1 MRSIN
6 PIRESCE
13 MMMKNK
19 WQYRK
24 IGDVCVVERGSS
36 PRPIDQFITEDGGG
50 INWIKIGDT
59 TESMYITETAQKI
72 KPEGMKKSRY
82 VEPGDFLL
90 SNSMSFGRP
99 YILKIDG
106 CIHDGWLVLKDKD
119 EIFDKRFLY
128 YYLSSKATYQKFKH
142 MAVGG
147 VVNNLNS
154 EMVRK
159 IDVPVPSKDEQ
170 MDTADLLDKICNI
183 ISLRKRELNCLDDLV
198 RARFV
203 ELFGDENN
211 SKNWS
216 IVHIEDVADVQ
227 VGVVIKPSQYYTDES
242 NGIKA
247 FRSLNVGAGF
257 IKDSDWVYFTA
268 EGHQKNSKSI
278 LRENDLLIVRS
289 GAPGTA
295 CVVTEDYVGCN
306 AIDIIIAH
314 PDCEKVNPYY
324 LCTFTNMPHG
334 KKQIVEGTGGAAQQH
349 FNVGKYNKLQLMLP
363 PKELQDKFVE
373 FINQIAKSK
382 AAVQKALDQA
392 QLLFDSLMQEYFG

>member
-1 MRSIN
+1 MEQKRLGDLATYIN
-6 PIRESCE
+6 G
-13 MMMKNK
+13 
-19 WQYRK
+19 YA
-24 IGDVCVVERGSS
+24 
-36 PRPIDQFITEDGGG
+36 F
-50 INWIKIGDT
+50 
-59 TESMYITETAQKI
+59 
-72 KPEGMKKSRY
+72 KPEDRGKEGLPIIRIQDLTGNTY
-82 VEPGDFLL
+82 DLGFYNGDYPEKIEINDGDILISWSASLGVYIWNRGKALL
-90 SNSMSFGRP
+90 NQHIF
-99 YILKIDG
+99 K
-106 CIHDGWLVLKDKD
+106 VV
-119 EIFDKRFLY
+119 FDKEEVNKQYFVFAVKYNLKEMGTKAHGATMKHIVKKDFDNT
-128 YYLSSKATYQKFKH
+128 LVPFPTIEKQDVIAEILSKAAYIVDARKQELQK
-142 MAVGG
+142 
-147 VVNNLNS
+147 
-154 EMVRK
+154 
-159 IDVPVPSKDEQ
+159 
-170 MDTADLLDKICNI
+170 
-183 ISLRKRELNCLDDLV
+183 LDDLV

-382 AAVQKALDQA
+382 FTKTFRPLRC
-392 QLLFDSLMQEYFG
+392 

>member
-183 ISLRKRELNCLDDLV
+183 ISLRKRELNCLDDLI

>member
-183 ISLRKRELNCLDDLV
+183 ISLRKRELNCLDDLI

-382 AAVQKALDQA
+382 FTKTFS
-392 QLLFDSLMQEYFG
+392 LLRC

>member
-1 MRSIN
+1 
-6 PIRESCE
+6 
-13 MMMKNK
+13 MMKNK

-183 ISLRKRELNCLDDLV
+183 ISLRKRELNCLDDLI

>member
-1 MRSIN
+1 MEQKRLGDLATYIN
-6 PIRESCE
+6 G
-13 MMMKNK
+13 
-19 WQYRK
+19 YA
-24 IGDVCVVERGSS
+24 
-36 PRPIDQFITEDGGG
+36 F
-50 INWIKIGDT
+50 
-59 TESMYITETAQKI
+59 
-72 KPEGMKKSRY
+72 KPEDRGKEGLPIIRIQDLTGNTY
-82 VEPGDFLL
+82 DLGFYNGDYPEKIEINDGDILISWSASLGVYIWNRGKALL
-90 SNSMSFGRP
+90 NQHIF
-99 YILKIDG
+99 K
-106 CIHDGWLVLKDKD
+106 VV
-119 EIFDKRFLY
+119 FDKEEVNKQYFVFAVKYNLKEMGTKAHGATMKHIVKKDFDNT
-128 YYLSSKATYQKFKH
+128 LVPFPTIEKQDVIAEILSKAAYIVDARKQELQK
-142 MAVGG
+142 
-147 VVNNLNS
+147 
-154 EMVRK
+154 
-159 IDVPVPSKDEQ
+159 
-170 MDTADLLDKICNI
+170 
-183 ISLRKRELNCLDDLV
+183 LDDLV

-257 IKDSDWVYFTA
+257 INDSDWVYFTA

-382 AAVQKALDQA
+382 FTKT
-392 QLLFDSLMQEYFG
+392 FGPLRC

>member
-1 MRSIN
+1 MLIKDICTSITDGSHN
-6 PIRESCE
+6 PPQGIA
-13 MMMKNK
+13 
-19 WQYRK
+19 
-24 IGDVCVVERGSS
+24 SS
-36 PRPIDQFITEDGGG
+36 
-50 INWIKIGDT
+50 
-59 TESMYITETAQKI
+59 SYLM
-72 KPEGMKKSRY
+72 
-82 VEPGDFLL
+82 
-90 SNSMSFGRP
+90 
-99 YILKIDG
+99 
-106 CIHDGWLVLKDKD
+106 
-119 EIFDKRFLY
+119 
-128 YYLSSKATYQKFKH
+128 LSSKNVFDDKITLDEPRFLSEEDFAKENKRTNVKCGDILLTIVGTVGRAAVVSSDLPPFTLQRSVAVLHPKEEVCSSRYLMYALRGKRSYIESHSKGVAQKGIYLKEVAGIDLPVH
-142 MAVGG
+142 PKAMQ
-147 VVNNLNS
+147 
-154 EMVRK
+154 EK
-159 IDVPVPSKDEQ
+159 I
-170 MDTADLLDKICNI
+170 TNRLDKLAFI
-183 ISLRKRELNCLDDLV
+183 IKCRQQELQKLDDLV

-349 FNVGKYNKLQLMLP
+349 INVGKYNKLQLMLP

>member
-1 MRSIN
+1 MEQKRLGDLATYIN
-6 PIRESCE
+6 G
-13 MMMKNK
+13 
-19 WQYRK
+19 YA
-24 IGDVCVVERGSS
+24 
-36 PRPIDQFITEDGGG
+36 F
-50 INWIKIGDT
+50 
-59 TESMYITETAQKI
+59 
-72 KPEGMKKSRY
+72 KPEDRGKEGLPIIRIQDLTGNTY
-82 VEPGDFLL
+82 DLGFYNGDYPEKIEINDGDILISWSASLGVYIWNRGKALL
-90 SNSMSFGRP
+90 NQHIF
-99 YILKIDG
+99 K
-106 CIHDGWLVLKDKD
+106 VV
-119 EIFDKRFLY
+119 FDKEEVNKQYFVFAVKYNLKEMGTKAHGATMKHIVKKDFDNT
-128 YYLSSKATYQKFKH
+128 LVPFPTIEKQDVIAEILSKAAYIVDARKQELQK
-142 MAVGG
+142 
-147 VVNNLNS
+147 
-154 EMVRK
+154 
-159 IDVPVPSKDEQ
+159 
-170 MDTADLLDKICNI
+170 
-183 ISLRKRELNCLDDLV
+183 LDDLV

-257 IKDSDWVYFTA
+257 IKDDWVYFTA

-382 AAVQKALDQA
+382 FTKT
-392 QLLFDSLMQEYFG
+392 FGPLRC

>member
-1 MRSIN
+1 
-6 PIRESCE
+6 

-183 ISLRKRELNCLDDLV
+183 ISLRKRELNCLDDLI

-382 AAVQKALDQA
+382 AAVQKALDQT

>member
-1 MRSIN
+1 
-6 PIRESCE
+6 
-13 MMMKNK
+13 MKNK

-99 YILKIDG
+99 YMLKIDG

-183 ISLRKRELNCLDDLV
+183 ISLRKRELNCLDDLI